1 MASDFENVALHAL
14 SQAQCC
20 IRSCL
25 YRQTSSYDDTV
36 RLVRE
41 CRQDVYNLDRLQ
53 KRDFIRDVVR
63 SCINGKISNLLRG
76 VILGNILRVGN
87 KSGRLNLENGRLSM
101 DWKLKTKSISIEG
114 ICRKAFCIAYGI
126 GNTSLTEICSE
137 IKVKKLN
144 NYLRIYLIF
153 YRLIH

>member
-1 MASDFENVALHAL
+1 MV
-14 SQAQCC
+14 
-20 IRSCL
+20 
-25 YRQTSSYDDTV
+25 
-36 RLVRE
+36 
-41 CRQDVYNLDRLQ
+41 
-53 KRDFIRDVVR
+53 
-63 SCINGKISNLLRG
+63 ISNLLRG
-76 VILGNILRVGN
+76 VILGNIIREGN

-137 IKVKKLN
+137 IKVKKLH
-144 NYLRIYLIF
+144 NYLRISLIF